1 MAHLMI
7 SHDGPIIG
15 TIGRS
20 WHWIK
25 TEVQEEV
32 DLNGVDP
39 IVMRLHAPDRTE
51 GYILLQSII
60 EYL

>member
-1 MAHLMI
+1 M
-7 SHDGPIIG
+7 
-15 TIGRS
+15 
-20 WHWIK
+20 K

-51 GYILLQSII
+51 GYILAILLQSI
-60 EYL
+60 

>member
-1 MAHLMI
+1 MAVM
-7 SHDGPIIG
+7 
-15 TIGRS
+15 
-20 WHWIK
+20 K

-51 GYILLQSII
+51 GYILAILLQSIYRI
-60 EYL
+60 SIGNK